1 MKSLRLWIWG
11 SLYSLHLVS
20 LDVLGVTVSWLLLV
34 TLTVTGE
41 FPDPH
46 QVGMIASGVWVAY
59 TCDRLMDGA
68 VLNLSQPH
76 SMRHRVHQQY
86 RNRLM
91 AVICVVVLSMI
102 ALMLVMCSMI
112 EVIAGL
118 LLIGL
123 IGVYFYC
130 TQLRRAGR
138 FRFEKGPCV
147 GFLLGLAVSMPSL
160 LGGGD
165 LPRLV
170 SSFSLVVVL
179 FSLNCYVVSFLEMQL
194 DRSQEEIE
202 DTTKRGHD
210 FRVLLSFSVYLMFL
224 GYGWLWQCIPGPLA
238 MATVLS
244 SLCLMTLVLQ
254 KQLWLLDSCTGDFTY
269 HTVYSFFADLSLS
282 IPAVVV
288 LVWL

>member
-1 MKSLRLWIWG
+1 MNRK
-11 SLYSLHLVS
+11 LVS
-20 LDVLGVTVSWLLLV
+20 LDVLGVAFSWLLLV
-34 TLTVTGE
+34 TSTVTGE

-59 TCDRLMDGA
+59 TCDRLMDGS
-68 VLNLSQPH
+68 VLDLRQPH
-76 SMRHRVHQQY
+76 SMRHRVHLQY

-91 AVICVVVLSMI
+91 AVICVVVLSMVS
-102 ALMLVMCSMI
+102 LMLSICSMI
-112 EVIAGL
+112 EVISGL
-118 LLIGL
+118 LLISL
-123 IGVYFYC
+123 IGVYFQF

-147 GFLLGLAVSMPSL
+147 GFLLGLAVTMPSL

-165 LPRLV
+165 LPRLLC
-170 SSFSLVVVL
+170 SFSLVSVL
-179 FSLNCYVVSFLEMQL
+179 FSLNCYVVSFLEMHL
-194 DRSQEEIE
+194 DNSQEEIE
-202 DTTKRGHD
+202 DTAKSGHD
-210 FRVLLSFSVYLMFL
+210 FRVWLSFSVYLVFL
-224 GYGWLWQCIPGPLA
+224 GIGWLLQCIPAPLA

-244 SLCLMTLVLQ
+244 SLCLISLVLL
-254 KQLWLLDSCTGDFTY
+254 KQLCLQDSRTGELTD